1 MDIVDQSTRSRM
13 MRSVRQRD
21 TLPEVR
27 LRRALHK
34 LGFRYRLGRRD
45 LPGSPDIVFPRFKAV
60 VFVHGCF
67 WHGHDCRFATV
78 PKTRTD
84 FWIAKFEA
92 NRRRDARVVREL
104 EAAGWRVLTLWECA
118 LKSDQAAHAS
128 ADRVADWLCR
138 SLSYRAVDQED
149 GHPSHAAYVLP

>member
-1 MDIVDQSTRSRM
+1 MDIVDQETRSRM

-27 LRRALHK
+27 LRRALHR

-78 PKTRTD
+78 PKTRPE
-84 FWIAKFEA
+84 FWRAKFEA
-92 NRRRDARVVREL
+92 NRQRDARVVREL
-104 EAAGWRVLTLWECA
+104 AAAGWRVLTLWECA
-118 LKSDQAAHAS
+118 LKSDQAARAAAVS
-128 ADRVADWLCR
+128 VSSWLR
-138 SLSYRAVDQED
+138 R
-149 GHPSHAAYVLP
+149 

>member
-1 MDIVDQSTRSRM
+1 MDIVDQATRSRM

-78 PKTRTD
+78 PKTRPE
-84 FWIAKFEA
+84 FWEAKFEA
-92 NRRRDARVVREL
+92 NRQRDARVVRKL
-104 EAAGWRVLTLWECA
+104 VAAGWRVLTLWECA
-118 LKSDQAAHAS
+118 LKSDQAAQTAAVYVS
-128 ADRVADWLCR
+128 SWLR
-138 SLSYRAVDQED
+138 R
-149 GHPSHAAYVLP
+149 